1 MSVRAIWSATQL
13 AEDLLDVIDRL
24 SEYAHTVQRV
34 GVGYYSISNI
44 SFALGQGVAQTY
56 LLIIP

>member
-1 MSVRAIWSATQL
+1 MSVRAIWLATQL

-24 SEYAHTVQRV
+24 GEYAYTVQRV

-44 SFALGQGVAQTY
+44 SFALDQGIAQAY